1 MGVYNFVVCPLQCNM
16 IFFCNLWID
25 FFHWRNYFFL
35 FFSVAFNSHNKSLLI
50 VMMSNNFAELKGT
63 VFKKFDKNNLYQLT
77 CSDVRERLH
86 LLILLVI
93 VSVRNL
99 RELNW
104 DVVYFGQLLPELA
117 LVGFSEII
125 VDWVKHCFIA
135 KFNEIPADVYSG

>member
-1 MGVYNFVVCPLQCNM
+1 MVFEYM
-16 IFFCNLWID
+16 IEFIVSTQLRSCFTETVSHMTNTKFC
-25 FFHWRNYFFL
+25 
-35 FFSVAFNSHNKSLLI
+35 FSVAFNSHNKSLLI
-50 VMMSNNFAELKGT
+50 IMMSNNFAELKGT

-77 CSDVRERLH
+77 CADVRERLH
-86 LLILLVI
+86 LLVLLLV

-104 DVVYFGQLLPELA
+104 DVVYFGQLLPELL
-117 LVGFSEII
+117 LVLVAEVI